1 MGVGER
7 IKYVRKAI
15 NKTQQSFADAI
26 CLKRNTIA
34 NYEIGNVEPSDRT
47 ISDIC
52 REFGVSEEWLRTGT
66 GDMFV
71 HVDADQELQ
80 DIFAEITI
88 SGDDLIKRIIKNY
101 WKLPD
106 KQKEM
111 IHEIVDGLIAKNTPE
126 E

>member
-26 CLKRNTIA
+26 GLKRNTIA